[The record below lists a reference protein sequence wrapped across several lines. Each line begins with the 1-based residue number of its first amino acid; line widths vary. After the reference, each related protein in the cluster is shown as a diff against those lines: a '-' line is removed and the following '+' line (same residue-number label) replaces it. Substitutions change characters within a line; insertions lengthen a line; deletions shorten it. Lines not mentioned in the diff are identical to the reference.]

1 MEEIISRANELGL
14 MIKGTDVYK
23 RYVEVVK
30 KLEENPESRKLLE
43 EFAQLSETV
52 QQKEGTGQPVEVEEK
67 QKIEELSAK
76 VSEDELLKEF
86 ITTQSYYMNLMMM
99 IQKAISEP
107 EGEPIQESKIVKPNQ
122 PGKII
127 TDL

>member
-1 MEEIISRANELGL
+1 MEGIISRANELGL

-86 ITTQSYYMNLMMM
+86 ITAQSYYMNLMMM

-107 EGEPIQESKIVKPNQ
+107 EGEPIDESKIVKPNQ

>member
-86 ITTQSYYMNLMMM
+86 ITAQSYYMNLMMM

-107 EGEPIQESKIVKPNQ
+107 EGEPIDESKIVKPNQ

>member
-14 MIKGTDVYK
+14 MIKGTDVYN

-30 KLEENPESRKLLE
+30 KLEQNQESRKLLE
-43 EFAQLSETV
+43 EFAQLSETI

-67 QKIEELSAK
+67 QKLEELSAK

-86 ITTQSYYMNLMMM
+86 ITAQSYYMNLMMM

-107 EGEPIQESKIVKPNQ
+107 EGEPIRESK
-122 PGKII
+122 
-127 TDL
+127 

>member
-30 KLEENPESRKLLE
+30 KLEQNPESRKLLE

-86 ITTQSYYMNLMMM
+86 ITAQSYYMNLMMM

>member
-14 MIKGTDVYK
+14 MIKGTDVYN

-30 KLEENPESRKLLE
+30 KLEQNQESRKLLE
-43 EFAQLSETV
+43 EFAQLSETI

-67 QKIEELSAK
+67 QKLEELSAK

-86 ITTQSYYMNLMMM
+86 ITAQSYYMNLMMM

-107 EGEPIQESKIVKPNQ
+107 EGEPIRESKIVKPNQ